1 MNETMIEMKK
11 KEEMWKNEE
20 VNGIKKELIIKILKK
35 GNQEQRH

>member
-1 MNETMIEMKK
+1 MNEKKIEMKK

>member
-1 MNETMIEMKK
+1 MNETKIEMKK